1 MRRQRRYAFVID
13 IRRIGN
19 NEIVTRGFRRR
30 EQIAMQQPNAFLQT
44 MIGDIYSGD
53 LDGIFRKFDGIDL
66 RVGKSQR
73 GEDGEAS

>member
-1 MRRQRRYAFVID
+1 VFDRAPVTQPRQEPCHRGNADLCPPLGLAALFETNGK
-13 IRRIGN
+13 RIVD
-19 NEIVTRGFRRR
+19 ETHV
-30 EQIAMQQPNAFLQT
+30 A
-44 MIGDIYSGD
+44 SGD